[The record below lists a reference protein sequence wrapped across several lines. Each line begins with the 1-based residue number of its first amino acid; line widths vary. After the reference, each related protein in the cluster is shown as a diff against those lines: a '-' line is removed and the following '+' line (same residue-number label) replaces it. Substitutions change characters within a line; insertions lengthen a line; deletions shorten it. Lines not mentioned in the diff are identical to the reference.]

1 MAELQQYTKEQKI
14 KMETWLVN
22 TLQKCKDGELGVQ
35 DKRAFTYERI
45 ELVIYASEIVEWLQI
60 FEQDY
65 DGVRKPA
72 GEKPTD
78 DDLRLTHAYG
88 GVNEIQVLFACPL
101 DDELTAI
108 AMFWPW
114 NDSEH
119 VTLHMAF
126 CRNNYQPPATL

>member
-1 MAELQQYTKEQKI
+1 MAELQEYTKEQKI
-14 KMETWLVN
+14 RMETWLVN
-22 TLQKCKDGELGVQ
+22 TLQKCKDRELGVQ

-45 ELVIYASEIVEWLQI
+45 ELVIYAAEIAEWLQI